1 MLGLLVIDRATMV
14 IEEIFR
20 NACYGY
26 QVGMGRGGED
36 RERRFC

>member
-20 NACYGY
+20 NACYAH
-26 QVGMGRGGED
+26 QVGMRRGD
-36 RERRFC
+36 ER